1 MNRRE
6 FIAGLGAAAWPLVA
20 RAQADRV
27 YRVGVLSAPSESDPE
42 MRSWVVGFVQELAR
56 LGLIDGRN
64 MHVVQRW
71 GNDDLDR
78 IRMFA
83 KELIEL
89 KPDAMLAIAT
99 SATAALQRETRDIPI
114 VFGMVSD
121 PVGSGFVTNLA
132 RPGGNITGFSQIDGQ
147 VAGKWLEMIKETAPR
162 ITRAAAMYNPD
173 SAPYAPKY
181 FMGSFEGAAQALGVE
196 PTIALV
202 RNDAEIE
209 TTIEYLGRQEGA
221 LIVLSDGFMAGHR
234 ATVIAAAARSKVPA
248 SLPMSYFP
256 REGGLL
262 SYAPRYP
269 EMFRLAAGYVVRI
282 LSGARPA
289 DLPVQVPTRYEL
301 AINLTTARALGLNVP
316 PTLLAIADEVIE

>member
-1 MNRRE
+1 VRRRE
-6 FIAGLGAAAWPLVA
+6 FIAGLGAAASPLAA
-20 RAQADRV
+20 RAQAERA
-27 YRVGVLSAPSESDPE
+27 YRVGVLSAPSENDQE
-42 MRSWVVGFVQELAR
+42 MRSWVVEFVQELAR

-64 MHVVQRW
+64 LHVNQRW

-89 KPDAMLAIAT
+89 KPDAVLAMAT
-99 SATAALQRETRDIPI
+99 TATAALQRETSDIPI
-114 VFGMVSD
+114 VFAMVTD

-132 RPGGNITGFSQIDGQ
+132 RPGGNITGFSQIEGQ
-147 VAGKWLEMIKETAPR
+147 VAGKWLEMIKEIAPR

-173 SAPYAPKY
+173 SAPYAKY

-209 TTIEYLGRQEGA
+209 TAIEFLGRQEGG

-234 ATVIAAAARSKVPA
+234 STVIAAAARSKVPT

-262 SYAPRYP
+262 SYAPRYS

-282 LSGARPA
+282 LSGVRPA

-301 AINLTTARALGLNVP
+301 AINLKTAKALGLTVP
-316 PTLLAIADEVIE
+316 PALLAIADEVIE